1 MALRLWQLSLFLT
14 AIHLQVVDSEAVV
27 LAADSE
33 ALAEV
38 LADLEAIR
46 GMVVLAICSVAR
58 D

>member
-1 MALRLWQLSLFLT
+1 
-14 AIHLQVVDSEAVV
+14 VVDSEAVV

-46 GMVVLAICSVAR
+46 VMVVLAIFSVVR

>member
-1 MALRLWQLSLFLT
+1 M
-14 AIHLQVVDSEAVV
+14 VDSEAVV

-38 LADLEAIR
+38 LADLEAIK
-46 GMVVLAICSVAR
+46 GMVVLAICLVAR